1 MLCYNTAFLGPLCSL
16 EALGSRMSEA
26 NKELRSLLQGLAH
39 EGPRAKER
47 AQSSKGYIQKEPG
60 FLLRALT

>member
-26 NKELRSLLQGLAH
+26 NKELRSLLQGLAT
-39 EGPRAKER
+39 RAPEQRKELR
-47 AQSSKGYIQKEPG
+47 AQKGIFKRNLG
-60 FLLRALT
+60 SC